1 MVINKKAIQVHKF
14 VEALFVRTAFVGTNF
29 AVSITLS
36 EVITKTSIRL
46 AKYLSF
52 FQIHASGFQ
61 IESFFAHMIFSRVF
75 TLTSTCIVITV
86 LS

>member
-29 AVSITLS
+29 AVSIILS
-36 EVITKTSIRL
+36 KVITETSIRL

-61 IESFFAHMIFSRVF
+61 IESFFAHMIFFRVF
-75 TLTSTCIVITV
+75 TLTSTCTVIP
-86 LS
+86 LLI